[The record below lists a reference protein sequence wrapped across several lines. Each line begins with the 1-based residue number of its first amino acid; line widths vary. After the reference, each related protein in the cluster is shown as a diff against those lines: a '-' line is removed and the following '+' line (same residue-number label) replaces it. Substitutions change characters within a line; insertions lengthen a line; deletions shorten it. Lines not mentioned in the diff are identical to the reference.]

1 MVFLVF
7 HDFRTVW
14 YFLFFMIL
22 ELVFLVFHDFRTVWY
37 FLFFMILE
45 LVFFVFH
52 YIVYDLH

>member
-1 MVFLVF
+1 MIFLF
-7 HDFRTVW
+7 DFGTVW